1 MLSALL
7 NLRWP
12 AASRP
17 PPPPFRAA
25 FAALY
30 VLRTRSQVRAVLFH
44 IKKTCNSFRIADL
57 WWTIQDSNLRWP
69 AASRPPPPP
78 FRAAFAALYVLRT
91 RSQVRAVLFR
101 IKKDLQLFPNC
112 RSVVD
117 DTRLELVTS
126 RTSSGCATSCANRP
140 ALFKQEIFYMILRR
154 MSRTFF

>member
-7 NLRWP
+7 NLQRP
-12 AASRP
+12 AFPRGLRRALRASHEVTSSSRA
-17 PPPPFRAA
+17 FR
-25 FAALY
+25 
-30 VLRTRSQVRAVLFH
+30 

-140 ALFKQEIFYMILRR
+140 ALFKQEVFYMILRR